1 MIRLENSP
9 ENDVSCAG
17 GSSPLPRR
25 LMWSTLGSVSSS
37 ETNGSSMASVDGK
50 NRLPA
55 SPWADT
61 GATTASTISRETTT
75 ARQCLMATHLR
86 IADWN
91 GANERGVYAIGAGGA
106 RAGSSARLGAAG
118 RDEAFSTSVV
128 DAGGATCT
136 TGAPS
141 SSEAAR

>member
-1 MIRLENSP
+1 VDGRNRSP
-9 ENDVSCAG
+9 AG
-17 GSSPLPRR
+17 GRAA
-25 LMWSTLGSVSSS
+25 
-37 ETNGSSMASVDGK
+37 AS
-50 NRLPA
+50 
-55 SPWADT
+55 
-61 GATTASTISRETTT
+61 ATTAGTISREKTT
-75 ARQCLMATHLR
+75 ARRCLMATHLR

-106 RAGSSARLGAAG
+106 RAGSSARLGAAA
-118 RDEAFSTSVV
+118 RDEPFSTSVV